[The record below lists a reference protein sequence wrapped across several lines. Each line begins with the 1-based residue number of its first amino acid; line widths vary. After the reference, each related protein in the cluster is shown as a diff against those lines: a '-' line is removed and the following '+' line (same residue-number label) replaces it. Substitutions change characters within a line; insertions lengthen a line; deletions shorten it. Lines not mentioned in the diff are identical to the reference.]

1 MISIVI
7 LLIYQEQL
15 INLPF
20 FHKGMSA
27 ILCIFFFFF
36 FFFFKKVHFMYLVLT
51 NITLKL
57 HVNTNG

>member
-15 INLPF
+15 INLPSF
-20 FHKGMSA
+20 SIINKCSQGYE
-27 ILCIFFFFF
+27 C
-36 FFFFKKVHFMYLVLT
+36 HFMYLVLT

-57 HVNTNG
+57 RGITNCLP